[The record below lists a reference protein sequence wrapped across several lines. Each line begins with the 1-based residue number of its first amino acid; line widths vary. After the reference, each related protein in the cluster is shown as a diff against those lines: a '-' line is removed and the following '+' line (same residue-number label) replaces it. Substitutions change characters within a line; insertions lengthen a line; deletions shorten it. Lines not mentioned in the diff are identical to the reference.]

1 LSSQEKRTSI
11 DILSS
16 QPTGILVLE
25 NGTSFF
31 GYGIG
36 YQGSAVGEICF
47 NTSIT
52 GYQEI
57 ITDPSYSDQIIN
69 FTFPHIGNVGTN
81 LEDIESEKIWLKGV
95 IFANEITEPSNY
107 RSLEKL
113 NQWLAKHK
121 IVGLV
126 GIDSRKLTNLIRNNG
141 ALKATIV
148 NEKNNLDEK
157 TYLEKCQNWSGL
169 KGMELTEKV
178 TTKEIYQWSDESL
191 WDKKNGYNKNKE
203 YKYNIVVLDFGVK
216 KNILRNFSNLKA
228 KVTVVPSTTKYNVI
242 KDLNPDG
249 IFLSNGPGDPA
260 ATFEI
265 VKNTLSNILK
275 DNVPVF
281 GICLGH
287 QLLAHALGCKT
298 KKMHQ
303 GHRGANHPV
312 KNLDNNTVE
321 ITSQNHGFEVDQN
334 SIPSDVKI
342 SHISL
347 FDKSIEGI
355 ESKSLNAFSVQYHPE
370 SSPGPHDSNYLFKK
384 FIEKVENHAKKN

>member
-1 LSSQEKRTSI
+1 
-11 DILSS
+11 
-16 QPTGILVLE
+16 
-25 NGTSFF
+25 
-31 GYGIG
+31 
-36 YQGSAVGEICF
+36 
-47 NTSIT
+47 
-52 GYQEI
+52 
-57 ITDPSYSDQIIN
+57 
-69 FTFPHIGNVGTN
+69 
-81 LEDIESEKIWLKGV
+81 
-95 IFANEITEPSNY
+95 
-107 RSLEKL
+107 
-113 NQWLAKHK
+113 
-121 IVGLV
+121 
-126 GIDSRKLTNLIRNNG
+126 
-141 ALKATIV
+141 
-148 NEKNNLDEK
+148 
-157 TYLEKCQNWSGL
+157 
-169 KGMELTEKV
+169 MELTEKV

-228 KVTVVPSTTKYNVI
+228 KVTVVPSTTEYNVI